1 MRAAAYGL
9 EKSEALRSITLSA
22 AEILGIDDMVGSLD
36 VGKDATFFISD
47 KTPME
52 MSAKVLMAFIQG
64 REVDLSDRQKMLYK
78 KYQEKYRRLGQL
90 KP

>member
-1 MRAAAYGL
+1 
-9 EKSEALRSITLSA
+9 
-22 AEILGIDDMVGSLD
+22 
-36 VGKDATFFISD
+36 
-47 KTPME
+47 ME
-52 MSAKVLMAFIQG
+52 MSPKILMAFIQG